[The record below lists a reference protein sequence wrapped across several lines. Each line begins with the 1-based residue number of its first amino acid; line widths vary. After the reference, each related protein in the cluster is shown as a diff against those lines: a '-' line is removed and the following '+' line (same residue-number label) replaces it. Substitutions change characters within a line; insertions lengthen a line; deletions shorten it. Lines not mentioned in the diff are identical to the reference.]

1 MIDIDAD
8 CGATPAE
15 GVCKSFVSSPD
26 KYGKAAQNSTD
37 TLTAGSKCT
46 VSIDATAALARV
58 IFDDTTNLGVLFNG
72 YVIGQPI
79 TIPEGE
85 IQEITVYNG
94 NIAQPVSFVQS
105 FSGAKTLAGSLL
117 ALAFLMN

>member
-8 CGATPAE
+8 CGATE
-15 GVCKSFVSSPD
+15 DTGVCKSFVSSKD
-26 KYGKAAQNSTD
+26 KFGKYENSTD
-37 TLTAGSKCT
+37 TLMAGSKCT

-58 IFDDTTNLGVLFNG
+58 IFDDTQDLGVLFNG
-72 YVIGQPI
+72 YNIGEPI

-94 NIAQPVSFVQS
+94 NIAQPV
-105 FSGAKTLAGSLL
+105 
-117 ALAFLMN
+117 AFL